1 VSGDTI
7 ISGGQLDRTL
17 LSTGARV
24 HSYSELHEA
33 VVLPYCTIGRGARL
47 KKVVVDRGVHV
58 PEGLVVGDDPE
69 FDAQWFRRT
78 AEGVTLVTQPMID
91 KYLASK

>member
-1 VSGDTI
+1 MSGDH
-7 ISGGQLDRTL
+7 G
-17 LSTGARV
+17 
-24 HSYSELHEA
+24 
-33 VVLPYCTIGRGARL
+33 
-47 KKVVVDRGVHV
+47 VDPHDDYD
-58 PEGLVVGDDPE
+58 PEVGFHPSCVGDVGRPE